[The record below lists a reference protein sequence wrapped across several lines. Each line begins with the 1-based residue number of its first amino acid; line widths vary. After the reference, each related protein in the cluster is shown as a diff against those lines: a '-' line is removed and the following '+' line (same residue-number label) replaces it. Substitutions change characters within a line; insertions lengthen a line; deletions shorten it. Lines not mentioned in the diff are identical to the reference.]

1 MVWQEPFPDDDRE
14 LISRCRKGDSLAFEE
29 LVKKYQQTVFNL
41 AYHYLGYR
49 SEVDDVAQKIFTKVY
64 FSLSKFDEKRP
75 FLPWL
80 YRIAINQCY
89 DELRHIR
96 RQRTHTFSE
105 LSLEES
111 NRIENLIS
119 QNDSAAILDEDR
131 EELRAVLDKVLN
143 LLPDQQRLAVV
154 LRDLEAIP
162 YSQIAAILKCSEQAA
177 RLKVFRARTRLK
189 DLLQRAGVGSAQQ

>member
-1 MVWQEPFPDDDRE
+1 MWQEPFPDDDRE

>member
-1 MVWQEPFPDDDRE
+1 VWQEPFPDDDRE

-189 DLLQRAGVGSAQQ
+189 ELLQRAGVGSAQQ

>member
-1 MVWQEPFPDDDRE
+1 VWQEPFPDDDRE

-143 LLPDQQRLAVV
+143 QLPDQQRLAVV